1 MDDAAGERARANPQ
15 VATSVPGEG
24 SQEATRRRGAHP
36 PGIEDALTAPAE
48 VPPLAAAPTDRRRVA
63 PMMIAPVLATALVVG
78 LAAWVLTRPAPA
90 PLTRLGVD
98 LGPDAVANPYL
109 RGRVGPRLSLLRG
122 FLSLLGARA
131 REHAP

>member
-24 SQEATRRRGAHP
+24 SQEATRRRRAHP
-36 PGIEDALTAPAE
+36 PGIEDALTAE

-98 LGPDAVANPYL
+98 LGPDAVADPYL
-109 RGRVGPRLSLLRG
+109 TVAGSAPRLSLLRG